1 MLVLDLL
8 FFSLSSSE
16 VLLFKNKSL
25 VVKMV
30 NNSEQQT
37 QAPSEPID
45 PSDIV
50 TSVTIGVCTI
60 IGFYMLADTCRQ
72 LIINP

>member
-1 MLVLDLL
+1 M
-8 FFSLSSSE
+8 
-16 VLLFKNKSL
+16 FKNKSL

-45 PSDIV
+45 PSDII
-50 TSVTIGVCTI
+50 TNVTIGVCTI
-60 IGFYMLADTCRQ
+60 IGFYMLSDTCRQ